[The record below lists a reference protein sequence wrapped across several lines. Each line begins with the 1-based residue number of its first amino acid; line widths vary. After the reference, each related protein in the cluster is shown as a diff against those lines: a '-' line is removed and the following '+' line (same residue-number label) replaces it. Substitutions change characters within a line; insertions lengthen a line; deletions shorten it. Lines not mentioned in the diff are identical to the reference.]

1 MNYDALP
8 YPSLPVAQTH
18 PERLATAVTLLG
30 MRPAPV
36 DRCRVLE
43 LGCASGGN
51 LLPMAAALPGSRFL
65 GVDLS
70 ARQVAAGQALLAESG
85 LTNVELRTADL
96 TTLLDDPPGGP
107 ALGEFDYILAH
118 GVYSWVPE
126 SVQRAMLELCRK
138 RLAPQGIAY
147 ISYNTLP
154 GFYRRQPIRDMMRY
168 HVANLAQDGQPL
180 PPAVATQ
187 HARELLERLAQSVP
201 NPGGSSVWSL
211 LLKQE
216 HEHIRQLPDSY
227 LAHEHLEEDNR
238 PCYFHEFAARA
249 ASHGLQYATEA
260 ERLGTVDDFPPGM
273 DKLLRSLGDD
283 LIKHEQYL
291 DFVRHQSLRCSILC
305 RAEVQLE
312 RSLSSEPARTLRMSA
327 NAWPATDSPPKKS
340 HIRSGAAVPFRS
352 RLGQVTVPDP
362 GYKAVLLALHNSR
375 PRALSFAELGELA
388 GELVGDTYTDE
399 ALADIVMHAYR
410 TGLLK
415 LHVQPPRMSVQVS
428 ERPRATGV
436 ARTQARQHLTVTNL
450 WHQTVELDPL
460 ERVTLSLLDGEHD
473 VAALLNELVQAVR
486 SGVLVV
492 ERAGAGT
499 LNEPALRDML
509 SARLPTVLTTFAT
522 TALLVD

>member
-30 MRPAPV
+30 MKPAPV

-70 ARQVAAGQALLAESG
+70 ARQVEVGQALLAESG
-85 LTNVELRTADL
+85 LTNVELRLADL
-96 TTLLDDPPGGP
+96 TTLLDDPPDGP

-118 GVYSWVPE
+118 GVYSWVPQH
-126 SVQRAMLELCRK
+126 VQEALLELCRR
-138 RLAPQGIAY
+138 RLAPQGLAY

-168 HVANLAQDGQPL
+168 HVANLKQDGQPL
-180 PPAVATQ
+180 PLGAAMQ

-201 NPGGSSVWSL
+201 NPGGSSVWAL

-227 LAHEHLEEDNR
+227 LAHEHLEEDNW
-238 PCYFHEFAARA
+238 PCYFHEFASRA

-273 DKLLRSLGDD
+273 DKVLRALGDD

-312 RSLSSEPARTLRMSA
+312 RGLSSEPARTLMMSA
-327 NAWPATDSPPKKS
+327 NAWPAMEGQPKKS
-340 HIRSGAAVPFRS
+340 QIRSGAAVAFRS

-375 PRALSFAELGELA
+375 PRALGFAELGQVA

-415 LHVQPPRMSVQVS
+415 LHVQPPRLSVEVS

-436 ARTQARQHLTVTNL
+436 ARAQARNHLTVTNL
-450 WHQTVELDPL
+450 WHQTVELDAL
-460 ERVTLSLLDGEHD
+460 ERVTLGLLDGERD
-473 VAALLNELVQAVR
+473 AEALLTALLQAVR

-492 ERAGAGT
+492 ERASAG
-499 LNEPALRDML
+499 EPSEAALRAML
-509 SARLPTVLTTFAT
+509 AGRLPTVLSTFAT
-522 TALLVD
+522 AALLVE